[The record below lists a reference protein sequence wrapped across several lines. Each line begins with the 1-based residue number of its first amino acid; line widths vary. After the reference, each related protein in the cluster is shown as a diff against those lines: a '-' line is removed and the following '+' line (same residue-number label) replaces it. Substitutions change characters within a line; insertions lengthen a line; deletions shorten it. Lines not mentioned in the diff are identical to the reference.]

1 MKSFKTE
8 SKKIL
13 DLMVNSIYTNKDI
26 FLRELISNASDAL
39 DKLYYKSLTENLS
52 EISKGNLEIKVE
64 VDKENRIL
72 IVTANGIGMTEKELE
87 NNLGTI
93 ARSGTSNFKQTI
105 ENNDDISV
113 IGQFGV
119 GFYSSFMVA
128 ENVKVFSKAYGSE
141 QGYLWES
148 SGNVG
153 YEIKPFELTDYG
165 TKIVLKIKPDTEE
178 NSYSEYLEEYKIRSL
193 VKKYSDYIKYPI
205 KLKTLVEHGEGEDK
219 HTDEE
224 WETLNSMI
232 PLWKKNKN
240 EITEEEYNNFYSD
253 MFYET
258 KPLKV
263 IHTSVEG
270 AVDYKAL
277 MFIPEKA
284 QYDYYS
290 KEYEKGLRLY
300 TNGVLIMDKCAELL
314 PDYFNFVKG
323 LVDCDL
329 DLNISRETI
338 QQSHKLHLI
347 SDNVKNKIKNE
358 LENMLKNN
366 REQYE
371 KFFKEFG
378 LQLKYGCYADFGMNK
393 EFLKDLLLFYSIKQD
408 KLITL
413 NEYVL
418 SMAENQDKIYYAT
431 GTTVDAIKHFP
442 QCETMLEKY
451 DIICATDG
459 IDEFVFK
466 MLMEYSSKQFQSVLS
481 LSEEN
486 SNEEEK
492 ELCNYIKEQ
501 LKDKVEKV
509 SINHNL
515 KTHPVCLSALGDIS
529 FEMERVL
536 NQMPNSDGSVKA
548 KQVFELNPEHK
559 IFAKIKDLYE
569 VDKSKLNSLISVLYS
584 FSQLMAGLNIENPTE
599 IADKLCSLI
608 CE

>member
-13 DLMVNSIYTNKDI
+13 DLMINSIYTNKDI

-52 EISKGNLEIKVE
+52 DVTKGNLEIKIE
-64 VDKENRIL
+64 VDSEHRIL
-72 IVTANGIGMTEKELE
+72 IITDNGIGMNADELE
-87 NNLGTI
+87 NNLGVI
-93 ARSGTSNFKQTI
+93 AKSGTQNFKNSI
-105 ENNDDISV
+105 ENNQDISV

-119 GFYSSFMVA
+119 GFYSAFMVA
-128 ENVKVFSKAYGSE
+128 DNVKVFSKPYGSE

-148 SGNVG
+148 SGNAG
-153 YEIKPFELTDYG
+153 YEISPFELTDYG
-165 TKIVLKIKPDTEE
+165 TKIVLHIKEDTEE
-178 NSYSEYLEEYKIRSL
+178 NSYSEYLQEYKIRSL
-193 VKKYSDYIKYPI
+193 VSRYSNYIKYPI
-205 KLKTLVEHGEGEDK
+205 KLKTEHEHGEGEEK
-219 HTDEE
+219 HTHIE
-224 WETLNSMI
+224 WETLNSMV
-232 PLWKKNKN
+232 PLWKKNKS
-240 EITEEEYNNFYSD
+240 EITEEDYNNFYAD
-253 MFYET
+253 MFYEQ
-258 KPLKV
+258 KPLKT

-277 MFIPEKA
+277 MFIPEHA
-284 QYDYYS
+284 QYDYYI

-300 TNGVLIMDKCAELL
+300 TNGVLIMEKCAELL

-347 SDNVKNKIKNE
+347 SDNIKNKIKNE
-358 LENMLKNN
+358 LSDMLKNN

-371 KFFKEFG
+371 TFFKEFG
-378 LQLKYGCYADFGMNK
+378 LQLKYGCYADYGMNK
-393 EFLKDLLLFYSIKQD
+393 DFLKDLLLFHSIKQD

-413 NEYVL
+413 NEYV
-418 SMAENQDKIYYAT
+418 SAMAEGQDKIYYAT
-431 GTTVDAIKHFP
+431 GTNIDAIKHFP

-451 DIICATDG
+451 DVICAVDG

-466 MLMEYSSKQFQSVLS
+466 MLMEYNGKQFESVLTQK
-481 LSEEN
+481 EEQN
-486 SNEEEK
+486 TDEEK
-492 ELCNYIKEQ
+492 ELCDYIKQ
-501 LKDKVEKV
+501 NIGGSVEKV
-509 SINHNL
+509 MVSHNL
-515 KTHPVCLSALGDIS
+515 KNHPVCLSAMGDIS

-548 KQVFELNPEHK
+548 KQVFELNAEHK
-559 IFAKIKDLYE
+559 IFNKIKQLYLE
-569 VDKSKLNSLISVLYS
+569 DKYKLNKLISVLYANA
-584 FSQLMAGLNIENPTE
+584 QLIAGLNVDNPTD
-599 IADKLCSLI
+599 IADKLCDII